1 MRQTR
6 ICGFKPFDKKPQ
18 TFTKTPE
25 LDIRIT
31 DPKNSVQGLIGLIV
45 HIIRTTERM
54 SSELIAAAKFKQDIL
69 MHVGKSYK
77 NLTFSLEIIKGT
89 NGPNKD

>member
-6 ICGFKPFDKKPQ
+6 ICGFKPYDKKTQ

-31 DPKNSVQGLIGLIV
+31 DPKNSVQGLICLIV
-45 HIIRTTERM
+45 QRM

-69 MHVGKSYK
+69 MHVGKSYT

-89 NGPNKD
+89 NGPNKV